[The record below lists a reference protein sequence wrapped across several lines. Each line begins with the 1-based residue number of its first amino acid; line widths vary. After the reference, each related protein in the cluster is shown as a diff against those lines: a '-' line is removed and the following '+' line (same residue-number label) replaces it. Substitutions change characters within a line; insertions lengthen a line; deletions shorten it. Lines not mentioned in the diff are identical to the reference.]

1 MKAFRTIVLA
11 GLAILA
17 AASCEKTTVSDAVV
31 SFEED
36 SYVRFLEEGPNFSV
50 PVKISGANVTYPLTV
65 KIVDVPAADDND
77 YSERNVDYRFL
88 ERELV
93 INSAEETPAFTVR
106 VINDEESIFDIALK
120 IETVSAGSIG
130 QISQTEI
137 LIAPEVAFYSGS
149 FAARGTTKDGEAHA
163 EQWDFVFGKN
173 NAIGFWGLLGQ
184 TQEAGAKYPIIGTMI
199 KEEGDTF
206 FSFALG
212 VDNAVAAY
220 KFKLPIGETV
230 CIVAPIVVT
239 DAGEAYTG
247 GKLYFQALDTDNYVV
262 GLDNGQ
268 YLSYGL
274 FDIQSGKFLGYSYG
288 GAFAVESVTRIQS
301 AQAQAATAA
310 CMAKRDANGITVS
323 GLKDVDSVTKIE
335 QASDSYISR

>member
-11 GLAILA
+11 GLAVLA
-17 AASCEKTTVSDAVV
+17 AASCEKATVSDAVV
-31 SFEED
+31 SFEQD
-36 SYVRFLEEGPNFSV
+36 SYVCFLEEGPNFSV
-50 PVKISGANVTYPLTV
+50 PVKVSGANVTYPMTV
-65 KIVDVPAADDND
+65 KIVDIPAADDND

-106 VINDEESIFDIALK
+106 VINNEESIFDIALK

-149 FAARGTTKDGEAHA
+149 FAAKGTNDGKAHT

-173 NAIGFWGLLGQ
+173 NTIGFWGLLGE
-184 TQEAGAKYPIIGTMI
+184 TEAAGAKYPVTGTMV
-199 KEEGDTF
+199 KEEGKTF
-206 FSFALG
+206 FVFPLG
-212 VDNAVAAY
+212 VDNAVGAY
-220 KFKLPIGETV
+220 IFNLPEGKTP
-230 CIVAPIVVT
+230 CIIAPIVVT
-239 DAGEAYTG
+239 DDNRAYTG
-247 GKLYFQALDTDNYVV
+247 GELYFQALDTDNYAV
-262 GLDNGQ
+262 GLDEGE

-274 FDIQSGKFLGYSYG
+274 FDNKTGAFMGYTYG
-288 GAFAVESVTRIQS
+288 GQLAVESVTRIQS

-310 CMAKRDANGITVS
+310 CMAKRDASGITVS
-323 GLKDVDSVTKIE
+323 GLKDADSVTKIE
-335 QASDSYISR
+335 KASDSYISR

>member
-11 GLAILA
+11 GLAVLA
-17 AASCEKTTVSDAVV
+17 AASCEKAAVSDAVV

-36 SYVRFLEEGPNFSV
+36 SYVYFLEEGPNFSV
-50 PVKISGANVTYPLTV
+50 PVKVSGANVTYPMTV
-65 KIVDVPAADDND
+65 KIVDIPAADDND

-106 VINDEESIFDIALK
+106 VINNEESIFDIALK

-149 FAARGTTKDGEAHA
+149 FAAKGTNKGKAHT

-173 NAIGFWGLLGQ
+173 NAIGFWGLLGE
-184 TQEAGAKYPIIGTMI
+184 TQAAGAKYPIIGTMI

-206 FSFALG
+206 FSFPLG
-212 VDNAVAAY
+212 VDNAVGAY
-220 KFKLPIGETV
+220 NFNLPTGKTD

-239 DAGEAYTG
+239 DDNKAYTG
-247 GKLYFQALDTDNYVV
+247 GELYFQALDTDNYVV
-262 GLDNGQ
+262 GLGKGQ

-274 FDIQSGKFLGYSYG
+274 FDIKSGKFMGYTYG
-288 GAFAVESVTRIQS
+288 GKLAVESVTRIQS

-310 CMAKRDANGITVS
+310 CMARRDASGITVS
-323 GLKDVDSVTKIE
+323 GLKDADSVTKIE
-335 QASDSYISR
+335 KASDSYISR

>member
-11 GLAILA
+11 GLAVLA
-17 AASCEKTTVSDAVV
+17 AASCEKATVSDAVV
-31 SFEED
+31 SFEQD
-36 SYVRFLEEGPNFSV
+36 SYVCFLEEGPNFSV
-50 PVKISGANVTYPLTV
+50 PVKVSGANVTYPMTV
-65 KIVDVPAADDND
+65 KIVDIPAADDND

-106 VINDEESIFDIALK
+106 IINNEESIFDIALK

-149 FAARGTTKDGEAHA
+149 FAAKGTNDGKAHT

-173 NAIGFWGLLGQ
+173 NAIGFWGLLGE
-184 TQEAGAKYPIIGTMI
+184 TEAAGAKYPVTGTMV
-199 KEEGDTF
+199 KEEGKTF
-206 FSFALG
+206 FVFPLG
-212 VDNAVAAY
+212 VDNAVGAY
-220 KFKLPIGETV
+220 YFDLPEGMTA
-230 CIVAPIVVT
+230 CIIAPIVVT
-239 DAGEAYTG
+239 DDNRAYTG
-247 GKLYFQALDTDNYVV
+247 GALSFQALDTDNYAV
-262 GLDNGQ
+262 GLGKGQ

-274 FDIQSGKFLGYSYG
+274 FDNKSGKFMGYTTGDKLS
-288 GAFAVESVTRIQS
+288 VESVTRIQS

-310 CMAKRDANGITVS
+310 CMAKRDASGITVS
-323 GLKDVDSVTKIE
+323 GLKDADSVTKIE
-335 QASDSYISR
+335 KASDSYISR

>member
-11 GLAILA
+11 GLAVLA
-17 AASCEKTTVSDAVV
+17 AASCEKATVSDAVV
-31 SFEED
+31 SFEQD
-36 SYVRFLEEGPNFSV
+36 SYVCFLEEGPNFSV
-50 PVKISGANVTYPLTV
+50 PVKVSGANVTYPMTV
-65 KIVDVPAADDND
+65 KIVDIPAADDND

-106 VINDEESIFDIALK
+106 IINNEESIFDIALK

-149 FAARGTTKDGEAHA
+149 FAAKGTNDGKAHT

-173 NAIGFWGLLGQ
+173 NAIGFWGLLGE
-184 TQEAGAKYPIIGTMI
+184 TQAAGAKYPVTGTMV
-199 KEEGDTF
+199 KEEGKTF
-206 FSFALG
+206 FVFPLG
-212 VDNAVAAY
+212 VDNAVGAY
-220 KFKLPIGETV
+220 YFNLPEGKTA
-230 CIVAPIVVT
+230 CIIAPIVVT
-239 DAGEAYTG
+239 DDNRAYTG
-247 GKLYFQALDTDNYVV
+247 GELPFQALDTDNYAV
-262 GLDNGQ
+262 GLDEGE

-274 FDIQSGKFLGYSYG
+274 FDNKT
-288 GAFAVESVTRIQS
+288 GAFMGYTTGDKLSVESVTRIQS

-310 CMAKRDANGITVS
+310 CMAKRDASGITVS
-323 GLKDVDSVTKIE
+323 GLKDADSVTKIE
-335 QASDSYISR
+335 KASDSYISR

>member
-11 GLAILA
+11 GLAVLA
-17 AASCEKTTVSDAVV
+17 AASCEKATVSDAVV

-36 SYVRFLEEGPNFSV
+36 SYVYFLEEGPNFSV
-50 PVKISGANVTYPLTV
+50 PVKVSGANVTYPMTV
-65 KIVDVPAADDND
+65 KIVDIPAADDND

-106 VINDEESIFDIALK
+106 VINNEESIFDIALK

-149 FAARGTTKDGEAHA
+149 FAVKGTKDGEAHT

-173 NAIGFWGLLGQ
+173 NAIGFWGLLGE
-184 TQEAGAKYPIIGTMI
+184 TQAAGAKYPVIGTMV

-206 FSFALG
+206 FSFPLG
-212 VDNAVAAY
+212 VDNAVGAY
-220 KFKLPIGETV
+220 LFNLPTGKTE

-239 DAGEAYTG
+239 DDNRAYTG
-247 GKLYFQALDTDNYVV
+247 GDLYFQALDTDNYAV
-262 GLDNGQ
+262 GLGKGQ
-268 YLSYGL
+268 HLSYGL
-274 FDIQSGKFLGYSYG
+274 FDTKAGKFMGYTYG
-288 GAFAVESVTRIQS
+288 GKLAVESVTRLQS

-310 CMAKRDANGITVS
+310 CMAKRDASGITVS
-323 GLKDVDSVTKIE
+323 GLKDADSVTKIE
-335 QASDSYISR
+335 KASDSYISR

>member
-11 GLAILA
+11 GLAVLA
-17 AASCEKTTVSDAVV
+17 AASCEKATVSDAVV
-31 SFEED
+31 SFEQD
-36 SYVRFLEEGPNFSV
+36 SYVCFLEEGPNFSV
-50 PVKISGANVTYPLTV
+50 PVKVSGANVTYPMTV
-65 KIVDVPAADDND
+65 KIVDIPAADDND

-106 VINDEESIFDIALK
+106 IINNEESIFDIALK

-149 FAARGTTKDGEAHA
+149 FAAKGTNDGKAHT

-173 NAIGFWGLLGQ
+173 NAIGFWGLLGE
-184 TQEAGAKYPIIGTMI
+184 TEAAGAKYPVTGTMV
-199 KEEGDTF
+199 KEEGKTF
-206 FSFALG
+206 FVFPLG
-212 VDNAVAAY
+212 VDNAVGAY
-220 KFKLPIGETV
+220 YFDLPEGKTA
-230 CIVAPIVVT
+230 CIIAPIVVT
-239 DAGEAYTG
+239 DDNRAYTG
-247 GKLYFQALDTDNYVV
+247 GELYFQALDTDNYAV
-262 GLDNGQ
+262 GLGKGQ

-274 FDIQSGKFLGYSYG
+274 FDNKSGKFMGYTTGDKLS
-288 GAFAVESVTRIQS
+288 VESVTRIQS

-310 CMAKRDANGITVS
+310 CMAKRDASGITVS
-323 GLKDVDSVTKIE
+323 GLKDADSVTKIE
-335 QASDSYISR
+335 KASDSYISR

>member
-11 GLAILA
+11 GLAVLA
-17 AASCEKTTVSDAVV
+17 AASCEKATVSDAVV
-31 SFEED
+31 SFEQD
-36 SYVRFLEEGPNFSV
+36 SYVYFLEEGPNFSV
-50 PVKISGANVTYPLTV
+50 PVKVSGANVTYPMTV
-65 KIVDVPAADDND
+65 KIVDIPAADDND

-106 VINDEESIFDIALK
+106 VINNEESIFDIALK

-149 FAARGTTKDGEAHA
+149 FAAKGTKDGEAHT

-173 NAIGFWGLLGQ
+173 NAIGFWGLLGE
-184 TQEAGAKYPIIGTMI
+184 TQAAGAKYPVIGTMV
-199 KEEGDTF
+199 KEEGKTF
-206 FSFALG
+206 FVFPLG
-212 VDNAVAAY
+212 VDNAVDAY
-220 KFKLPIGETV
+220 YFNLPGGKTA

-239 DAGEAYTG
+239 DDNRAYTSG
-247 GKLYFQALDTDNYVV
+247 DLYFQALDTDNYVV
-262 GLDNGQ
+262 GLGKGQ

-274 FDIQSGKFLGYSYG
+274 FDTKAGKFMGYTYG
-288 GAFAVESVTRIQS
+288 GQLAVESVTRIQS

-310 CMAKRDANGITVS
+310 CMAKRDASGITVS
-323 GLKDVDSVTKIE
+323 GLKDADSVTKIE
-335 QASDSYISR
+335 KASDSYISR

>member
-11 GLAILA
+11 GLAVLA
-17 AASCEKTTVSDAVV
+17 AASCEKATVSDAVV
-31 SFEED
+31 SFEQD
-36 SYVRFLEEGPNFSV
+36 SYVCFLEEGPNFSV
-50 PVKISGANVTYPLTV
+50 PVKVSGANVTYPMTV
-65 KIVDVPAADDND
+65 KIVDIPAADDND

-106 VINDEESIFDIALK
+106 IINNEESIFDIALK

-149 FAARGTTKDGEAHA
+149 FAAKGTNDGKAHT

-173 NAIGFWGLLGQ
+173 NAIGFWGLLGE
-184 TQEAGAKYPIIGTMI
+184 TEAAGAKYPVTGTMV
-199 KEEGDTF
+199 KEEGKTF
-206 FSFALG
+206 FVFPLG
-212 VDNAVAAY
+212 VDNAVGAY
-220 KFKLPIGETV
+220 IFNLPEGKTP
-230 CIVAPIVVT
+230 CIIAPIVVT
-239 DAGEAYTG
+239 DDNRAYTG
-247 GKLYFQALDTDNYVV
+247 GELYFQALDTDNYAV
-262 GLDNGQ
+262 GLDEGE

-274 FDIQSGKFLGYSYG
+274 FDNKT
-288 GAFAVESVTRIQS
+288 GAFMGYTTGDKLSVESVTRIQS

-310 CMAKRDANGITVS
+310 CMAKRDASGITVS
-323 GLKDVDSVTKIE
+323 GLKDADSVTKIE
-335 QASDSYISR
+335 KASDSYISR

>member
-11 GLAILA
+11 GLAVLA
-17 AASCEKTTVSDAVV
+17 AASCEKATVSDAVV
-31 SFEED
+31 SFEQD
-36 SYVRFLEEGPNFSV
+36 SYVCFLEEGPNFSV
-50 PVKISGANVTYPLTV
+50 PVKVSGANVTYPMTV
-65 KIVDVPAADDND
+65 KIVDIPAADDND

-106 VINDEESIFDIALK
+106 IINNEESIFDIALK

-149 FAARGTTKDGEAHA
+149 FAAKGTNDGKAHT

-173 NAIGFWGLLGQ
+173 NAIGFWGLLGE
-184 TQEAGAKYPIIGTMI
+184 TQAAGAKYPVTGTMV
-199 KEEGDTF
+199 KEEGKTF
-206 FSFALG
+206 FVFPLG
-212 VDNAVAAY
+212 VDNAVGAY
-220 KFKLPIGETV
+220 YFDLPEGQTA
-230 CIVAPIVVT
+230 CIIAPIVVT
-239 DAGEAYTG
+239 DDNRAYTG
-247 GKLYFQALDTDNYVV
+247 GELYFQALDTDNYAV
-262 GLDNGQ
+262 GLGKGQ

-274 FDIQSGKFLGYSYG
+274 FDNKSGKFMGYTTGDKLS
-288 GAFAVESVTRIQS
+288 VESVTRIQS

-310 CMAKRDANGITVS
+310 CMAKRDASGITVS
-323 GLKDVDSVTKIE
+323 GLKDADSVTKIE
-335 QASDSYISR
+335 KASDSYISR

>member
-11 GLAILA
+11 GLAVLA
-17 AASCEKTTVSDAVV
+17 AASCEKATVSDAVV
-31 SFEED
+31 SFEQD
-36 SYVRFLEEGPNFSV
+36 SYVCFLEEGPNFSV
-50 PVKISGANVTYPLTV
+50 PVKVSGANVTYPMTV
-65 KIVDVPAADDND
+65 KIVDIPAADDND

-106 VINDEESIFDIALK
+106 VINNEESIFDIALK

-149 FAARGTTKDGEAHA
+149 FAAKGTNDGKAHT

-173 NAIGFWGLLGQ
+173 NAIGFWGLLGE
-184 TQEAGAKYPIIGTMI
+184 TEAAGAKYPVTGTMVK
-199 KEEGDTF
+199 KEGKTF
-206 FSFALG
+206 FVFPLG
-212 VDNAVAAY
+212 VDNAVGAY
-220 KFKLPIGETV
+220 IFNLPEGKTP
-230 CIVAPIVVT
+230 CIIAPIVVT
-239 DAGEAYTG
+239 DDNRAYTG
-247 GKLYFQALDTDNYVV
+247 GELYFQALDTDNYAV
-262 GLDNGQ
+262 GLDEGE

-274 FDIQSGKFLGYSYG
+274 FDNKTGKFMGYTTGDKLS
-288 GAFAVESVTRIQS
+288 VESVTRIQS

-310 CMAKRDANGITVS
+310 CMAKRDASGITVS
-323 GLKDVDSVTKIE
+323 GLKDADSVTKIE
-335 QASDSYISR
+335 KASDSYISR

>member
-11 GLAILA
+11 GLAVLA
-17 AASCEKTTVSDAVV
+17 AASCEKATVSDAVV

-36 SYVRFLEEGPNFSV
+36 SYVYFLEEGPNFSV
-50 PVKISGANVTYPLTV
+50 PVKVSGTNVTYPMTV
-65 KIVDVPAADDND
+65 KIVDIPAADDND

-106 VINDEESIFDIALK
+106 VINNEESIFDIALK

-149 FAARGTTKDGEAHA
+149 FAAKGTKDGEAHT

-173 NAIGFWGLLGQ
+173 NAIGFWGLLGE
-184 TQEAGAKYPIIGTMI
+184 TEAAGAKYPVIGTMV

-206 FSFALG
+206 FSFPLG
-212 VDNAVAAY
+212 VDNAVGAY
-220 KFKLPIGETV
+220 LFNLPTGKTE

-239 DAGEAYTG
+239 DDNRAYTG
-247 GKLYFQALDTDNYVV
+247 GDLYFQALDTDNYVV
-262 GLDNGQ
+262 GLGKGQ

-274 FDIQSGKFLGYSYG
+274 FDTKAGKFMGYTYG
-288 GAFAVESVTRIQS
+288 GKLAVESVTRIQS

-310 CMAKRDANGITVS
+310 CMARRDASGITVS
-323 GLKDVDSVTKIE
+323 GLKDADSVTKIE
-335 QASDSYISR
+335 KASDSYISR

>member
-11 GLAILA
+11 GLAVLA
-17 AASCEKTTVSDAVV
+17 AASCEKATVSDAVV
-31 SFEED
+31 SFEQD
-36 SYVRFLEEGPNFSV
+36 SYVCFLEEGPNFSV
-50 PVKISGANVTYPLTV
+50 PVKVSGANVTYPMTV
-65 KIVDVPAADDND
+65 KIVDIPAADDND

-106 VINDEESIFDIALK
+106 IINNEESIFDIALK

-149 FAARGTTKDGEAHA
+149 FAAKGTNDGKAHT

-173 NAIGFWGLLGQ
+173 NTIGFWGLLGE
-184 TQEAGAKYPIIGTMI
+184 TQAAGAKYPVTGTMV
-199 KEEGDTF
+199 KEEGKTF
-206 FSFALG
+206 FVFPLG
-212 VDNAVAAY
+212 VDNAVGAY
-220 KFKLPIGETV
+220 YFNLPEGKTA
-230 CIVAPIVVT
+230 CIIAPIVVT
-239 DAGEAYTG
+239 DDNRAYTG
-247 GKLYFQALDTDNYVV
+247 GELSFQALDTDNYAV
-262 GLDNGQ
+262 GLGKGQ

-274 FDIQSGKFLGYSYG
+274 FDNKSGKFMGYTTGDKLS
-288 GAFAVESVTRIQS
+288 VESVTRIQS

-310 CMAKRDANGITVS
+310 CMAKRDASGITVS
-323 GLKDVDSVTKIE
+323 GLKDADSVTKIE
-335 QASDSYISR
+335 KASDSYISR

>member
-11 GLAILA
+11 GLAVLA
-17 AASCEKTTVSDAVV
+17 AASCEKATVSDAVV
-31 SFEED
+31 SFEQD
-36 SYVRFLEEGPNFSV
+36 SYVCFLEEGPNFSV
-50 PVKISGANVTYPLTV
+50 PVKVSGANVTYPMTV
-65 KIVDVPAADDND
+65 KIVDIPAADDND

-106 VINDEESIFDIALK
+106 IINNEESIFDIALK

-149 FAARGTTKDGEAHA
+149 FAAKGTNDGKAHT

-173 NAIGFWGLLGQ
+173 NAIGFWGLLGE
-184 TQEAGAKYPIIGTMI
+184 TEAAGAKYPVTGTMV
-199 KEEGDTF
+199 KEEGKTF
-206 FSFALG
+206 FVFPLG
-212 VDNAVAAY
+212 VDNAVGAY
-220 KFKLPIGETV
+220 YFDLPEGMTA
-230 CIVAPIVVT
+230 CIIAPIVVT
-239 DAGEAYTG
+239 DDNRAYTG
-247 GKLYFQALDTDNYVV
+247 GELYFQALDTDNYAV
-262 GLDNGQ
+262 GLGKGQ

-274 FDIQSGKFLGYSYG
+274 FDNKSGKFMGYTTGDKLS
-288 GAFAVESVTRIQS
+288 VESVTRIQS

-310 CMAKRDANGITVS
+310 CMAKRDASGITVS
-323 GLKDVDSVTKIE
+323 GLKDADSVTKIE
-335 QASDSYISR
+335 KASDSYISR

>member
-11 GLAILA
+11 GLAVLA
-17 AASCEKTTVSDAVV
+17 AASCEKATVSDAVV
-31 SFEED
+31 SFEQD
-36 SYVRFLEEGPNFSV
+36 SYVCFLEEGPNFSV
-50 PVKISGANVTYPLTV
+50 PVKVSGANVTYPMTV
-65 KIVDVPAADDND
+65 KIVDIPAADDND

-106 VINDEESIFDIALK
+106 VINNKESIFDIALK

-149 FAARGTTKDGEAHA
+149 FAAKGTNDGKAHT

-173 NAIGFWGLLGQ
+173 NAIGFWGLLGE
-184 TQEAGAKYPIIGTMI
+184 TEAAGAKYPVTGTMV
-199 KEEGDTF
+199 KEEGKTF
-206 FSFALG
+206 FVFPLG
-212 VDNAVAAY
+212 VDNAVGAY
-220 KFKLPIGETV
+220 YFDLPEGMTA
-230 CIVAPIVVT
+230 CIIAPIVVT
-239 DAGEAYTG
+239 DDNRAYTG
-247 GKLYFQALDTDNYVV
+247 GEFYFQALDTDNYAV
-262 GLDNGQ
+262 GLGKGQ

-274 FDIQSGKFLGYSYG
+274 FDTKSGNFMGYTTGDKLS
-288 GAFAVESVTRIQS
+288 VESVTRIQS

-310 CMAKRDANGITVS
+310 CMAKRDASGITVS
-323 GLKDVDSVTKIE
+323 GLKDADSVTKIE
-335 QASDSYISR
+335 KASDSYISR

>member
-11 GLAILA
+11 GLAVLA
-17 AASCEKTTVSDAVV
+17 AASCEKATVSDAVV
-31 SFEED
+31 SFEQD
-36 SYVRFLEEGPNFSV
+36 SYVCFLEEGPNFSV
-50 PVKISGANVTYPLTV
+50 PVKVSGANVTYPMTV
-65 KIVDVPAADDND
+65 KIVDIPAADDND

-106 VINDEESIFDIALK
+106 IINNEESIFDIALK

-149 FAARGTTKDGEAHA
+149 FAAKGTNDGKAHT

-173 NAIGFWGLLGQ
+173 NAIGFWGLLGE
-184 TQEAGAKYPIIGTMI
+184 TQAAGAKYPVTGTMV
-199 KEEGDTF
+199 KEEGKTF
-206 FSFALG
+206 FVFPLG
-212 VDNAVAAY
+212 VDNAVGAY
-220 KFKLPIGETV
+220 YFNLPEGKTA
-230 CIVAPIVVT
+230 CIIAPIVVT
-239 DAGEAYTG
+239 DDNRAYTG
-247 GKLYFQALDTDNYVV
+247 GELPFQALDTDNYAV
-262 GLDNGQ
+262 GLGKGQ

-274 FDIQSGKFLGYSYG
+274 FDNKT
-288 GAFAVESVTRIQS
+288 GAFMGYTTGDKLSVESVTRIQS

-310 CMAKRDANGITVS
+310 CMAKRDASGITVS
-323 GLKDVDSVTKIE
+323 GLKDADSVTKIE
-335 QASDSYISR
+335 KASDSYISR

>member
-11 GLAILA
+11 GLAVLA
-17 AASCEKTTVSDAVV
+17 AASCEKATVSDAVV
-31 SFEED
+31 SFEQD
-36 SYVRFLEEGPNFSV
+36 SYVCFLEEGPNFSV
-50 PVKISGANVTYPLTV
+50 PVKVSGANVTYPMTV
-65 KIVDVPAADDND
+65 KIVDIPAADDND

-106 VINDEESIFDIALK
+106 IINNEESIFDIALK

-149 FAARGTTKDGEAHA
+149 FAAKGTNDGKAHT

-173 NAIGFWGLLGQ
+173 NAIGFWGLLGE
-184 TQEAGAKYPIIGTMI
+184 TKAAGAKYPVTGTMVK
-199 KEEGDTF
+199 KEGKTF
-206 FSFALG
+206 FVFPLG
-212 VDNAVAAY
+212 VDNAVGAY
-220 KFKLPIGETV
+220 YFDLPEGQTA
-230 CIVAPIVVT
+230 CIIAPIVVT
-239 DAGEAYTG
+239 DDNRAYTG
-247 GKLYFQALDTDNYVV
+247 GELYFQALDTDNYAV
-262 GLDNGQ
+262 GLDEGE

-274 FDIQSGKFLGYSYG
+274 FDNKT
-288 GAFAVESVTRIQS
+288 GAFMGYTTGDKLSVESVTRIQS

-310 CMAKRDANGITVS
+310 CMAKRDASGITVS
-323 GLKDVDSVTKIE
+323 GLKDADSVTKIE
-335 QASDSYISR
+335 KASDSYISR

>member
-11 GLAILA
+11 GLAVLA
-17 AASCEKTTVSDAVV
+17 AASCEKATVSDAVV
-31 SFEED
+31 SFEQD
-36 SYVRFLEEGPNFSV
+36 SYVCFLEEGPNFSV
-50 PVKISGANVTYPLTV
+50 PVKVSGANVTYPMTV
-65 KIVDVPAADDND
+65 KIVDIPAADDND

-106 VINDEESIFDIALK
+106 IINNEESIFDIALK

-149 FAARGTTKDGEAHA
+149 FAAKGTNNGKAHT

-173 NAIGFWGLLGQ
+173 NAIGFWGLLGE
-184 TQEAGAKYPIIGTMI
+184 TEAAGAKYPVTGTMV
-199 KEEGDTF
+199 KEEGKTF
-206 FSFALG
+206 FVFPLG
-212 VDNAVAAY
+212 VDNAVGAY
-220 KFKLPIGETV
+220 YFDLPEGMTA
-230 CIVAPIVVT
+230 CIIAPIVVT
-239 DAGEAYTG
+239 DDNRAYTG
-247 GKLYFQALDTDNYVV
+247 GELPFQALDTDNYAV
-262 GLDNGQ
+262 GLDEGE

-274 FDIQSGKFLGYSYG
+274 FDNKSGKFMGYTTGDKLS
-288 GAFAVESVTRIQS
+288 VESVTRIQS

-310 CMAKRDANGITVS
+310 CMAKRDASGITVS
-323 GLKDVDSVTKIE
+323 GLKDADSVTKIE
-335 QASDSYISR
+335 KASDSYISR

>member
-11 GLAILA
+11 GLAVLA
-17 AASCEKTTVSDAVV
+17 AASCEKATVSDAVV
-31 SFEED
+31 SFEQD
-36 SYVRFLEEGPNFSV
+36 SYVCFLEEGPNFSV
-50 PVKISGANVTYPLTV
+50 PVKVSGANVTYPMTV
-65 KIVDVPAADDND
+65 KIVDIPAADDND

-106 VINDEESIFDIALK
+106 IINNEESIFDIALK

-149 FAARGTTKDGEAHA
+149 FAAKGTNDGKAHT

-173 NAIGFWGLLGQ
+173 NAIGFWGLLGE
-184 TQEAGAKYPIIGTMI
+184 TKAAGAKYPVTGTMV
-199 KEEGDTF
+199 KEEGKTF
-206 FSFALG
+206 FVFPLG
-212 VDNAVAAY
+212 VDNAVGAY
-220 KFKLPIGETV
+220 IFNLPEGKTP
-230 CIVAPIVVT
+230 CIIAPIVVT
-239 DAGEAYTG
+239 DDNRAYTG
-247 GKLYFQALDTDNYVV
+247 GALSFQALDTDNYAVDL
-262 GLDNGQ
+262 GKGQ

-274 FDIQSGKFLGYSYG
+274 FDTKSGKFMGYTTGDKLS
-288 GAFAVESVTRIQS
+288 VESVTRIQS

-310 CMAKRDANGITVS
+310 CMAKRDASGITVS
-323 GLKDVDSVTKIE
+323 GLKDADSVTKIE
-335 QASDSYISR
+335 KASDSYISR

>member
-11 GLAILA
+11 GLAVLA
-17 AASCEKTTVSDAVV
+17 AASCEKATVSDAVV
-31 SFEED
+31 SFEQD
-36 SYVRFLEEGPNFSV
+36 SYVCFLEEGPNFSV
-50 PVKISGANVTYPLTV
+50 PVKVSGANVTYPMTV
-65 KIVDVPAADDND
+65 KIVDIPAADDND

-106 VINDEESIFDIALK
+106 IINNEESIFDIALK

-149 FAARGTTKDGEAHA
+149 FAAKGTNDGKAHT

-173 NAIGFWGLLGQ
+173 NAIGFWGLLGE
-184 TQEAGAKYPIIGTMI
+184 TEAAGAKYPVTGTMV
-199 KEEGDTF
+199 KEEGKTF
-206 FSFALG
+206 FVFPLG
-212 VDNAVAAY
+212 VDNAVGAY
-220 KFKLPIGETV
+220 IFNLPEGKTP
-230 CIVAPIVVT
+230 CIIAPIVVT
-239 DAGEAYTG
+239 DDNRAYTG
-247 GKLYFQALDTDNYVV
+247 GALSFQALDTDNYAV
-262 GLDNGQ
+262 GLGKGQ

-274 FDIQSGKFLGYSYG
+274 FDTKSGKFMGYTTG
-288 GAFAVESVTRIQS
+288 GQLAVESVTRIQS

-310 CMAKRDANGITVS
+310 CMAKRDASGITVS
-323 GLKDVDSVTKIE
+323 GLKDADSVTKIE
-335 QASDSYISR
+335 KASDSYISR

>member
-11 GLAILA
+11 GLAVLA
-17 AASCEKTTVSDAVV
+17 AASCEKATVSDAVV
-31 SFEED
+31 SFEQD
-36 SYVRFLEEGPNFSV
+36 SYVCFLEEGPNFSV
-50 PVKISGANVTYPLTV
+50 PVKVSGANVTYPMTV
-65 KIVDVPAADDND
+65 KIVDIPAADDND

-106 VINDEESIFDIALK
+106 IINNEESIFDIALK

-149 FAARGTTKDGEAHA
+149 FAAKGTNDGKAHT

-173 NAIGFWGLLGQ
+173 NAIGFWGLLGE
-184 TQEAGAKYPIIGTMI
+184 TQAAGAKYPVTGTMV
-199 KEEGDTF
+199 KEEGKTF
-206 FSFALG
+206 FVFPLG
-212 VDNAVAAY
+212 VDNAVDAY
-220 KFKLPIGETV
+220 LFNLPEGQTA
-230 CIVAPIVVT
+230 CIIAPIVVT
-239 DAGEAYTG
+239 DDNRAYTSG
-247 GKLYFQALDTDNYVV
+247 ALPFQALDTDNYAV
-262 GLDNGQ
+262 GLGKGQ

-274 FDIQSGKFLGYSYG
+274 FDNKSGKFMGYTTGDKLS
-288 GAFAVESVTRIQS
+288 VESVTRIQS

-310 CMAKRDANGITVS
+310 CMAKRDASGITVS
-323 GLKDVDSVTKIE
+323 GLKDADSVTKIE
-335 QASDSYISR
+335 KASDSYISR

>member
-11 GLAILA
+11 GLAVLA
-17 AASCEKTTVSDAVV
+17 AASCEKATVSDAVV

-36 SYVRFLEEGPNFSV
+36 SYVYFLEEGPNFSV
-50 PVKISGANVTYPLTV
+50 PVKVSGANVTYPMTV
-65 KIVDVPAADDND
+65 KIVDIPAADDND

-106 VINDEESIFDIALK
+106 VINNEESIFDIALK

-149 FAARGTTKDGEAHA
+149 FAAKGTKNGEAHT
-163 EQWDFVFGKN
+163 EQWNFVYGKN
-173 NAIGFWGLLGQ
+173 SAIGFWGLLGE
-184 TQEAGAKYPIIGTMI
+184 TQAAGARYPITGTVV
-199 KEEGDTF
+199 KEEGKTF
-206 FSFALG
+206 FVFPLG
-212 VDNAVAAY
+212 VDNLVGAY
-220 KFKLPIGETV
+220 LFDLHEGETA

-239 DAGEAYTG
+239 DDNRAYTG
-247 GKLYFQALDTDNYVV
+247 GELYFQALDTDNYVV
-262 GLDNGQ
+262 GLGKGQ

-274 FDIQSGKFLGYSYG
+274 FDNKTGNFLGYTYG
-288 GAFAVESVTRIQS
+288 GKLAVESVTRIQS

-310 CMAKRDANGITVS
+310 CIAKRDASGITVS
-323 GLKDVDSVTKIE
+323 GLKDADSVTKIE
-335 QASDSYISR
+335 KASDSYISR

>member
-11 GLAILA
+11 GLAVLA
-17 AASCEKTTVSDAVV
+17 AASCEKATVSDAVV
-31 SFEED
+31 SFEQD
-36 SYVRFLEEGPNFSV
+36 SYVCFLEEGPNFSV
-50 PVKISGANVTYPLTV
+50 PVKVSGANVTYPMTV
-65 KIVDVPAADDND
+65 KIVDIPAADDND

-106 VINDEESIFDIALK
+106 IINNEESIFDIALK

-149 FAARGTTKDGEAHA
+149 FAAKGTNDGKAHT

-173 NAIGFWGLLGQ
+173 NAIGFWGLLGE
-184 TQEAGAKYPIIGTMI
+184 TEAAGAKYPVTGTMV
-199 KEEGDTF
+199 KEEGKTF
-206 FSFALG
+206 FVFPLG
-212 VDNAVAAY
+212 VDNAVGAY
-220 KFKLPIGETV
+220 IFNLPEGKTP
-230 CIVAPIVVT
+230 CIIAPIVVT
-239 DAGEAYTG
+239 DDNRAYTG
-247 GKLYFQALDTDNYVV
+247 GELYFQALDTDNYAV
-262 GLDNGQ
+262 GLDEGE

-274 FDIQSGKFLGYSYG
+274 FDNKSGKFMGYTTGDKLS
-288 GAFAVESVTRIQS
+288 VESVTRIQS

-310 CMAKRDANGITVS
+310 CMAKRDASGITVS
-323 GLKDVDSVTKIE
+323 GLKDADSVTKIE
-335 QASDSYISR
+335 KASDSYISR

>member
-11 GLAILA
+11 GLAVLA
-17 AASCEKTTVSDAVV
+17 AASCEKATVSDAVV

-36 SYVRFLEEGPNFSV
+36 SYVYFLDEGPNFSV
-50 PVKISGANVTYPLTV
+50 PVKVSGANVTYPMTV
-65 KIVDVPAADDND
+65 KIVDIPAADDND

-149 FAARGTTKDGEAHA
+149 FAAKGTKDGKAYT

-173 NAIGFWGLLGQ
+173 NAIGFWGLLGE
-184 TQEAGAKYPIIGTMI
+184 TAEAGAKYPIIGTMV

-206 FSFALG
+206 FGFPLG
-212 VDNAVAAY
+212 VDNAVGAY
-220 KFKLPIGETV
+220 LFNLPEGKTA

-239 DAGEAYTG
+239 EDNRAYTSG
-247 GKLYFQALDTDNYVV
+247 DLYFQALDTDNYVV
-262 GLDNGQ
+262 GLGEGQ

-274 FDIQSGKFLGYSYG
+274 FDNKTGKFMGYTYG
-288 GAFAVESVTRIQS
+288 GQLAVESVTRIQS
-301 AQAQAATAA
+301 AEAQAATAA
-310 CMAKRDANGITVS
+310 CMAKRDASGITVS
-323 GLKDVDSVTKIE
+323 GLKDAESVTKIE
-335 QASDSYISR
+335 KASDSYISR

>member
-11 GLAILA
+11 GLAVLA
-17 AASCEKTTVSDAVV
+17 AASCEKATVSDAVV

-36 SYVRFLEEGPNFSV
+36 SYVYFLEEGPNFSV
-50 PVKISGANVTYPLTV
+50 PVKVSGANVTYPMTV
-65 KIVDVPAADDND
+65 KIVDIPAADDND

-106 VINDEESIFDIALK
+106 VINNEESIFDIALK

-149 FAARGTTKDGEAHA
+149 FAAKGTKDGEAHT
-163 EQWDFVFGKN
+163 EQWNFVYGKN
-173 NAIGFWGLLGQ
+173 SAIGFWGLLGE
-184 TQEAGAKYPIIGTMI
+184 TQAAGAKYPIIGTMV
-199 KEEGDTF
+199 KEEGKTF

-212 VDNAVAAY
+212 VDNAVGAY
-220 KFKLPIGETV
+220 LFNLPEGKTA

-239 DAGEAYTG
+239 ADGKAYTG
-247 GKLYFQALDTDNYVV
+247 GELYFQALDTDNYVV
-262 GLDNGQ
+262 GLGKGQ

-274 FDIQSGKFLGYSYG
+274 FDNKTGDFLGYTYG
-288 GAFAVESVTRIQS
+288 GTLAVESVTRIQS

-310 CMAKRDANGITVS
+310 CIAKRDASGITVS
-323 GLKDVDSVTKIE
+323 GLKDADSVTKIE
-335 QASDSYISR
+335 KASDSYISR

>member
-11 GLAILA
+11 GLAVLA
-17 AASCEKTTVSDAVV
+17 AASCEKATVSDAVV
-31 SFEED
+31 SFEQD
-36 SYVRFLEEGPNFSV
+36 SYVCFLEEGPNFSV
-50 PVKISGANVTYPLTV
+50 PVKVSGANVTYPMTV
-65 KIVDVPAADDND
+65 KIVDIPAADDND

-106 VINDEESIFDIALK
+106 IINNEESIFDIALK

-149 FAARGTTKDGEAHA
+149 FAAKGTNDGKAHT

-173 NAIGFWGLLGQ
+173 NAIGFWGLLGE
-184 TQEAGAKYPIIGTMI
+184 TEAAGAKYPVTGTMV
-199 KEEGDTF
+199 KEEGKTF
-206 FSFALG
+206 FVFPLG
-212 VDNAVAAY
+212 VDNAVGAY
-220 KFKLPIGETV
+220 YFDLPEGKTA
-230 CIVAPIVVT
+230 CIIAPIVVT
-239 DAGEAYTG
+239 DDNRAYTG
-247 GKLYFQALDTDNYVV
+247 GALSFQALDTDNYAV
-262 GLDNGQ
+262 GLGKGQ

-274 FDIQSGKFLGYSYG
+274 FDTKSGKFMGRTTGDKLS
-288 GAFAVESVTRIQS
+288 VESVTRIQS

-310 CMAKRDANGITVS
+310 CMAKRDASGITVS
-323 GLKDVDSVTKIE
+323 GLKDADSVTKIE
-335 QASDSYISR
+335 KASDSYISR

>member
-11 GLAILA
+11 GLAVLA
-17 AASCEKTTVSDAVV
+17 AASCEKATVSDAVV
-31 SFEED
+31 SFEQD
-36 SYVRFLEEGPNFSV
+36 SYVCFLEEGPNFSV
-50 PVKISGANVTYPLTV
+50 PVKVSGANVTYPMTV
-65 KIVDVPAADDND
+65 KIVDIPAADDND

-106 VINDEESIFDIALK
+106 IINNEESIFDIALK

-149 FAARGTTKDGEAHA
+149 FAAKGTNDGKAHT

-173 NAIGFWGLLGQ
+173 NAIGFWGLLGE
-184 TQEAGAKYPIIGTMI
+184 TQAAGAKYPVTGTMV
-199 KEEGDTF
+199 KEEGKTF
-206 FSFALG
+206 FVFPLG
-212 VDNAVAAY
+212 VDNAVGAY
-220 KFKLPIGETV
+220 IFNLPEGKTP
-230 CIVAPIVVT
+230 CIIAPIVVT
-239 DAGEAYTG
+239 DDNRAYTG
-247 GKLYFQALDTDNYVV
+247 GELYFQALDTDNYAV
-262 GLDNGQ
+262 GLGKGQ

-274 FDIQSGKFLGYSYG
+274 FDNKSGKFMGYTTGDKLS
-288 GAFAVESVTRIQS
+288 VESVTRIQS

-310 CMAKRDANGITVS
+310 CMAKRDASGITVS
-323 GLKDVDSVTKIE
+323 GLKDADSVTKIE
-335 QASDSYISR
+335 KASDSYISR

>member
-11 GLAILA
+11 GLAVLA
-17 AASCEKTTVSDAVV
+17 AASCEKATVSDAVV
-31 SFEED
+31 SFEQD
-36 SYVRFLEEGPNFSV
+36 SYVCFLEEGPNFSV
-50 PVKISGANVTYPLTV
+50 PVKVSGANVTYPMTV
-65 KIVDVPAADDND
+65 KIVDIPAADDND

-106 VINDEESIFDIALK
+106 IINNEESIFDIALK

-149 FAARGTTKDGEAHA
+149 FAAKGTNDGKAHT

-173 NAIGFWGLLGQ
+173 NAIGFWGLLGE
-184 TQEAGAKYPIIGTMI
+184 TEAAGAKYPVTGTMVK
-199 KEEGDTF
+199 KEGKTF
-206 FSFALG
+206 FVFPLG
-212 VDNAVAAY
+212 VDNAVGAY
-220 KFKLPIGETV
+220 IFNLPEGKTP
-230 CIVAPIVVT
+230 CIIAPIVVT
-239 DAGEAYTG
+239 DDNRAYTG
-247 GKLYFQALDTDNYVV
+247 GELYFQALDTDNYAV
-262 GLDNGQ
+262 GLDEGE

-274 FDIQSGKFLGYSYG
+274 FDNKSGKFMGYTTGDKLS
-288 GAFAVESVTRIQS
+288 VESVTRIQS

-310 CMAKRDANGITVS
+310 CMAKRDASGITVS
-323 GLKDVDSVTKIE
+323 GLKDADSVTKIE
-335 QASDSYISR
+335 KASDSYISR

>member
-11 GLAILA
+11 GLAVLA
-17 AASCEKTTVSDAVV
+17 AASCEKATVSDAVV
-31 SFEED
+31 SFEQD
-36 SYVRFLEEGPNFSV
+36 SYVCFLEEGPNFSV
-50 PVKISGANVTYPLTV
+50 PVKVSGANVTYPMTV
-65 KIVDVPAADDND
+65 KIVDIPAADDND

-106 VINDEESIFDIALK
+106 IINNEESIFDIALK

-149 FAARGTTKDGEAHA
+149 FAAKGTNDGKAHT

-173 NAIGFWGLLGQ
+173 NAIGFWGLLGE
-184 TQEAGAKYPIIGTMI
+184 TQAAGAKYPVTGTMV
-199 KEEGDTF
+199 KEEGKTF
-206 FSFALG
+206 FVFPLG
-212 VDNAVAAY
+212 VDNAVGAY
-220 KFKLPIGETV
+220 IFNLPEGKTP
-230 CIVAPIVVT
+230 CIIAPIVVT
-239 DAGEAYTG
+239 DDNRAYTG
-247 GKLYFQALDTDNYVV
+247 GELYFQALDTDNYAV
-262 GLDNGQ
+262 GLDEGE

-274 FDIQSGKFLGYSYG
+274 FDNKTGAFMGYTYG
-288 GAFAVESVTRIQS
+288 GQLAVESVTRIQS

-310 CMAKRDANGITVS
+310 CMAKRDASGITVS
-323 GLKDVDSVTKIE
+323 GLKDADSVTKIE
-335 QASDSYISR
+335 KASDSYISR

>member
-11 GLAILA
+11 GLAVLA
-17 AASCEKTTVSDAVV
+17 AASCEKATVSDAVV
-31 SFEED
+31 SFEQD
-36 SYVRFLEEGPNFSV
+36 SYVCFLEEGPNFSV
-50 PVKISGANVTYPLTV
+50 PVKVSGANVTYPMTV
-65 KIVDVPAADDND
+65 KIVDIPAADDND

-106 VINDEESIFDIALK
+106 VINNEESIFDIALK

-149 FAARGTTKDGEAHA
+149 FAAKGTNDGKAHT

-173 NAIGFWGLLGQ
+173 NAIGFWGLLGE
-184 TQEAGAKYPIIGTMI
+184 TEAAGAKYPVTGTMV
-199 KEEGDTF
+199 KEEGKTF
-206 FSFALG
+206 FVFPLG
-212 VDNAVAAY
+212 VDNAVGAY
-220 KFKLPIGETV
+220 IFNLPEGKTP
-230 CIVAPIVVT
+230 CIIAPIVVT
-239 DAGEAYTG
+239 DDNRAYTG
-247 GKLYFQALDTDNYVV
+247 GELYFQALDTDNYAV
-262 GLDNGQ
+262 GLDEGE

-274 FDIQSGKFLGYSYG
+274 FDNKT
-288 GAFAVESVTRIQS
+288 GAFMGYTTGDKLSVESVTRIQS

-310 CMAKRDANGITVS
+310 CMAKRDASGITVS
-323 GLKDVDSVTKIE
+323 GLKDADSVTKIE
-335 QASDSYISR
+335 KASDSYISR

>member
-11 GLAILA
+11 GLAVLA
-17 AASCEKTTVSDAVV
+17 AASCEKATVSDAVV
-31 SFEED
+31 SFEQD
-36 SYVRFLEEGPNFSV
+36 SYVYFLEEGPNFSV
-50 PVKISGANVTYPLTV
+50 PVKVSGANVTYPMTV
-65 KIVDVPAADDND
+65 KIVDIPAADDND

-106 VINDEESIFDIALK
+106 VINNEESIFDIALK

-149 FAARGTTKDGEAHA
+149 FAAKGTKDGKAHT

-173 NAIGFWGLLGQ
+173 SAIGFWGLLGE
-184 TQEAGAKYPIIGTMI
+184 TQAAGAKYPVIGTMV

-206 FSFALG
+206 FSFPLG
-212 VDNAVAAY
+212 VDNAVGAY
-220 KFKLPIGETV
+220 LFNLPTGKTE

-239 DAGEAYTG
+239 DDNRAYTG
-247 GKLYFQALDTDNYVV
+247 GDLYFQALDTDNYAV
-262 GLDNGQ
+262 GLGKDQ

-274 FDIQSGKFLGYSYG
+274 FDTKAGKFMGYTYG
-288 GAFAVESVTRIQS
+288 GKLAVESVTRIQS

-310 CMAKRDANGITVS
+310 CMAKRDASGITVS
-323 GLKDVDSVTKIE
+323 GLKDADSVTKIE
-335 QASDSYISR
+335 KASDSYISR

>member
-11 GLAILA
+11 GLAVLA
-17 AASCEKTTVSDAVV
+17 AASCEKATVSDAVV

-36 SYVRFLEEGPNFSV
+36 SYVYFLEEGPNFSV
-50 PVKISGANVTYPLTV
+50 PVKVSGANVTYPMTV

-106 VINDEESIFDIALK
+106 VINSEESIFDIALK

-149 FAARGTTKDGEAHA
+149 FAAKGTNDGKAHT

-173 NAIGFWGLLGQ
+173 NAIGFWGLLGE
-184 TQEAGAKYPIIGTMI
+184 TQAAGAKYPVIGTMV

-206 FSFALG
+206 FSFPLG
-212 VDNAVAAY
+212 VDNAVGAY
-220 KFKLPIGETV
+220 LFNLPTGKTE

-239 DAGEAYTG
+239 DDNRAYTG
-247 GKLYFQALDTDNYVV
+247 GDLYFQALDTDNYVV
-262 GLDNGQ
+262 GLGKGQ

-274 FDIQSGKFLGYSYG
+274 FDTKAGKFMGYTYG
-288 GAFAVESVTRIQS
+288 GKLSVESVTRIQS
-301 AQAQAATAA
+301 AEAQAATAA
-310 CMAKRDANGITVS
+310 CMAKRDASGITVS
-323 GLKDVDSVTKIE
+323 GLKDADSVTKIE
-335 QASDSYISR
+335 KASDSYISR

>member
-11 GLAILA
+11 GLAVLA
-17 AASCEKTTVSDAVV
+17 AASCEKATVSDAVV
-31 SFEED
+31 SFEQD
-36 SYVRFLEEGPNFSV
+36 SYVCFLEEGPNFSV
-50 PVKISGANVTYPLTV
+50 PVKVSGANVTYPMTV
-65 KIVDVPAADDND
+65 KIVDIPAADDND

-106 VINDEESIFDIALK
+106 IINNEESIFDIALK

-149 FAARGTTKDGEAHA
+149 FAAKGTNDGKAHT

-173 NAIGFWGLLGQ
+173 NAIGFWGLLGE
-184 TQEAGAKYPIIGTMI
+184 TEAAGAKYPVTGTMV
-199 KEEGDTF
+199 KEEGKTF
-206 FSFALG
+206 FVFPLG
-212 VDNAVAAY
+212 VDNAVGAY
-220 KFKLPIGETV
+220 IFNLPEGKTP
-230 CIVAPIVVT
+230 CIIAPIVVT
-239 DAGEAYTG
+239 DDNRAYTG
-247 GKLYFQALDTDNYVV
+247 GELYFQALDTDNYAV
-262 GLDNGQ
+262 GLDEGE

-274 FDIQSGKFLGYSYG
+274 FDNKT
-288 GAFAVESVTRIQS
+288 GAFMGYTTGDKLAVESVTRIQS

-310 CMAKRDANGITVS
+310 CMAKRDASGITVS
-323 GLKDVDSVTKIE
+323 GLKDADSVTKIE
-335 QASDSYISR
+335 KASDSYISR

>member
-11 GLAILA
+11 GLAVLA
-17 AASCEKTTVSDAVV
+17 AASCEKATVSDAVV
-31 SFEED
+31 SFEQD
-36 SYVRFLEEGPNFSV
+36 SYVCFLEEGPNFSV
-50 PVKISGANVTYPLTV
+50 PVKVSGANVTYPMTV
-65 KIVDVPAADDND
+65 KIVDIPAADDND

-106 VINDEESIFDIALK
+106 IINNEESIFDIALK

-149 FAARGTTKDGEAHA
+149 FAAKGTNDGKAHT

-173 NAIGFWGLLGQ
+173 NAIGFWGLLGE
-184 TQEAGAKYPIIGTMI
+184 TQAAGAKYPVTGTMV
-199 KEEGDTF
+199 KEEGKTF
-206 FSFALG
+206 FVFPLG
-212 VDNAVAAY
+212 VDNAVGAY
-220 KFKLPIGETV
+220 YFDLPEGKTA
-230 CIVAPIVVT
+230 CIIAPIVVT
-239 DAGEAYTG
+239 DDNRAYTG
-247 GKLYFQALDTDNYVV
+247 GELYFQALDTDNYAV
-262 GLDNGQ
+262 GLGKGQ

-274 FDIQSGKFLGYSYG
+274 FDNESGKFMGYTTGDKLS
-288 GAFAVESVTRIQS
+288 VESVTRIQS

-310 CMAKRDANGITVS
+310 CMAKRDASGITVS
-323 GLKDVDSVTKIE
+323 GLKDADSVTKIE
-335 QASDSYISR
+335 KASDSYISR

>member
-11 GLAILA
+11 GLAVLA
-17 AASCEKTTVSDAVV
+17 AASCEKATVSDAVV
-31 SFEED
+31 SFEQD
-36 SYVRFLEEGPNFSV
+36 SYVCFLEEGPNFSV
-50 PVKISGANVTYPLTV
+50 PVKVSGANVTYPMTV
-65 KIVDVPAADDND
+65 KIVDIPAADDND

-106 VINDEESIFDIALK
+106 IINNEESIFDIALK

-149 FAARGTTKDGEAHA
+149 FAAKGTNNGKAHT

-173 NAIGFWGLLGQ
+173 NAIGFWGLLGE
-184 TQEAGAKYPIIGTMI
+184 TEAAGAKYPVTGTMV
-199 KEEGDTF
+199 KEEGKTF
-206 FSFALG
+206 FVFPLG
-212 VDNAVAAY
+212 VDNAVGAY
-220 KFKLPIGETV
+220 YFNLPEGKTA
-230 CIVAPIVVT
+230 CIIAPIVVT
-239 DAGEAYTG
+239 DDNRAYTG
-247 GKLYFQALDTDNYVV
+247 GELPFQALDTDNYAV
-262 GLDNGQ
+262 GLDEGE

-274 FDIQSGKFLGYSYG
+274 FDNKSGKFMGYTTGDKLS
-288 GAFAVESVTRIQS
+288 VESVTRIQS

-310 CMAKRDANGITVS
+310 CMAKRDASGITVS
-323 GLKDVDSVTKIE
+323 GLKDADSVTKIE
-335 QASDSYISR
+335 KASDSYISR

>member
-11 GLAILA
+11 GLAVLA
-17 AASCEKTTVSDAVV
+17 AASCEKATVSDAVV
-31 SFEED
+31 SFEQD
-36 SYVRFLEEGPNFSV
+36 SYVCFLEEGPNFSV
-50 PVKISGANVTYPLTV
+50 PVKVSGANVTYPMTV
-65 KIVDVPAADDND
+65 KIVDIPAADDND

-106 VINDEESIFDIALK
+106 IINNEESIFDIALK

-149 FAARGTTKDGEAHA
+149 FAAKGTNDGKAHT

-173 NAIGFWGLLGQ
+173 NAIGFWGLLGE
-184 TQEAGAKYPIIGTMI
+184 TQAAGAKYPVTGTMV
-199 KEEGDTF
+199 KEEGKTF
-206 FSFALG
+206 FVFPLG
-212 VDNAVAAY
+212 VDNAVGAY
-220 KFKLPIGETV
+220 YFDLPEGKTA
-230 CIVAPIVVT
+230 CIIAPIVVT
-239 DAGEAYTG
+239 DDNRAYTG
-247 GKLYFQALDTDNYVV
+247 GELYFQALDTDNYAV
-262 GLDNGQ
+262 GLGKGQ

-274 FDIQSGKFLGYSYG
+274 FDNKSGKFMGYTTGDKLS
-288 GAFAVESVTRIQS
+288 VESVTRIQS

-310 CMAKRDANGITVS
+310 CMAKRDASGITVS
-323 GLKDVDSVTKIE
+323 GLKDADSVTKIE
-335 QASDSYISR
+335 KASDSYISR

>member
-11 GLAILA
+11 GLAVLA
-17 AASCEKTTVSDAVV
+17 AASCEKATVSDAVV
-31 SFEED
+31 SFEQD
-36 SYVRFLEEGPNFSV
+36 SYVCFLEEGPNFSV
-50 PVKISGANVTYPLTV
+50 PVKVSGANVTYPMTV
-65 KIVDVPAADDND
+65 KIVDIPAADDND

-106 VINDEESIFDIALK
+106 VINNKESIFDIALK

-149 FAARGTTKDGEAHA
+149 FAAKGTNDGKAHT

-173 NAIGFWGLLGQ
+173 NAIGFWGLLGE
-184 TQEAGAKYPIIGTMI
+184 TQAAGAEYPVTGTMV
-199 KEEGDTF
+199 KEEGKTF
-206 FSFALG
+206 FVFPLG
-212 VDNAVAAY
+212 VDNAVGAY
-220 KFKLPIGETV
+220 YFDLPEGKTA
-230 CIVAPIVVT
+230 CIIAPIVVT
-239 DAGEAYTG
+239 DDNRAYTG
-247 GKLYFQALDTDNYVV
+247 GELYFQALDTDNYAV
-262 GLDNGQ
+262 GLGKGQ

-274 FDIQSGKFLGYSYG
+274 FDNESGKFMGYTTGDKLS
-288 GAFAVESVTRIQS
+288 VESVTRIQS

-310 CMAKRDANGITVS
+310 CMAKRDASGITVS
-323 GLKDVDSVTKIE
+323 GLKDADSVTKIE
-335 QASDSYISR
+335 KASDSYISR